1 MHLSMDIM
9 NTYHLNY
16 WLVKPATLEQDCSF
30 TEMLTSVKQPADWFV
45 IHWWGDRLKDVLRC
59 LELQIA
65 TRELND
71 KTAFWFGALACRQ
84 HSMVDNVGVNP
95 EDTCYFR
102 AMRQAKFQVLLI
114 LDSKTEHSGP
124 ATPFKRA
131 WCGYEMSMGLG
142 SGENSLVLDVA
153 TCDGGSSTLGQR
165 PSLITHNLTDAEK
178 NREIVDAGSGYRAKA
193 EREKTFSLEIMALA
207 LDVRV
212 QSGQTLRAQ
221 DKQLILNSITQRDLD
236 EPAVVKHE
244 AYDRYNQ
251 RLRALFALGFWR
263 RVMMGSGEQSEIQQ
277 LQLKM
282 CRALQADQWRKSLTI
297 DMAFMTGSDLDQ
309 KIQLA
314 VNSLPPHLKEL
325 KLDLRGTDTANETII
340 AIANA
345 LPRGLEAMVLD
356 LGHNP
361 KIDNS
366 GVESMVNRLPPTL
379 THCHLG
385 LQGCGT
391 AKELTEKGSDLG
403 DVKQYMAAEAAKG
416 VTCNTLNLCPSPT
429 RRMETFAAK
438 FKLDPT
444 VGNKQ

>member
-1 MHLSMDIM
+1 
-9 NTYHLNY
+9 
-16 WLVKPATLEQDCSF
+16 
-30 TEMLTSVKQPADWFV
+30 
-45 IHWWGDRLKDVLRC
+45 
-59 LELQIA
+59 
-65 TRELND
+65 
-71 KTAFWFGALACRQ
+71 
-84 HSMVDNVGVNP
+84 
-95 EDTCYFR
+95 
-102 AMRQAKFQVLLI
+102 
-114 LDSKTEHSGP
+114 
-124 ATPFKRA
+124 
-131 WCGYEMSMGLG
+131 MGLG